1 MSAGPTR
8 VRGATAGQLALELP
22 LQLPA
27 IAIAPEWKTQQRLW
41 GHSLH
46 PMCSYLASFPAALT
60 HAFIAR
66 YSRPG
71 DVVLDPFSGRGT
83 TPLQACAEGRIGV
96 GNDLNPFAHLL
107 TAAKVEPASRAA
119 ASTRL
124 TQLRLAWHADAA
136 AWLRLAATVH
146 EDPANSRIPR
156 AGSGA
161 AAPTAATE
169 SVPVEV
175 ALAFHPTTLAQ
186 LLFVRTSLRL
196 DERTD
201 RFLAAAITG
210 ILHGKSASYL
220 SPLMPNTFSMAP
232 RYVREFARRTAF
244 ESPERDVFDGLA
256 AKLDRLFRQPLPP
269 TEGVAL
275 LGDARD
281 VAARAAQALR
291 ERGRPDRA
299 RLVVASPPYLRV
311 VKYGY
316 YNWLRTWFLG
326 FDAGAIDASL
336 DDAHHRAPYLAF
348 LRDVLAGLRPVLA
361 DDAVVVLII
370 GDVET
375 DRGRR
380 IRGGV
385 GLAERTFEQAAEPEG
400 YRLAGVALDDIAA
413 NRKMTKLWGA
423 EAGRAT
429 KTDRILVLGATEAGR
444 RRALASAP
452 LDVDWTWPP
461 RALRSL

>member
-1 MSAGPTR
+1 MSATPEHVQR
-8 VRGATAGQLALELP
+8 QAGARPAIVVARSALAAQLALDLPLELP
-22 LQLPA
+22 RIELEA
-27 IAIAPEWKTQQRLW
+27 EWKTQQRLW

-107 TAAKVEPASRAA
+107 TASKVEPATRAA

-124 TQLRLAWHADAA
+124 TALRLAWNADAPR
-136 AWLRLAATVH
+136 WHTLAKAIVA
-146 EDPANSRIPR
+146 DPAGGGPE
-156 AGSGA
+156 
-161 AAPTAATE
+161 P
-169 SVPVEV
+169 VPAEV
-175 ALAFHPTTLAQ
+175 VVAFHTHTLAQ
-186 LLFVRTSLRL
+186 ILFTREHL
-196 DERTD
+196 DLADRTD

-220 SPLMPNTFSMAP
+220 SELMPNTFSMAP
-232 RYVREFARRTAF
+232 RYVRDFAARTAF
-244 ESPERDVFDGLA
+244 ASPQRDVFDGLS
-256 AKLDRLFRQPLPP
+256 AKLDRLFRQALPP
-269 TEGVAL
+269 TDGIAL

-281 VAARAAQALR
+281 VSARARAALR
-291 ERGRPDRA
+291 EQGRPDRA
-299 RLVVASPPYLRV
+299 RLVVTSPPYLRV

-326 FDAGAIDASL
+326 FDARAIDATL
-336 DDAHHRAPYLAF
+336 DDAHHREPYLAF
-348 LRDVLAGLRPVLA
+348 MADVLADLRDALT
-361 DDAVVVLII
+361 DDAVVVLVI

-380 IRGGV
+380 ITGGV
-385 GLAERTFEQAAEPEG
+385 GLAERVWEQAAEPLG
-400 YRLAGVALDDIAA
+400 YRLAGVAIDDVAA
-413 NRKMTKLWGA
+413 GRKMTKLWGD
-423 EAGRAT
+423 EAGQAT
-429 KTDRILVLGATEAGR
+429 KTDRLLVLGATEQGR
-444 RRALASAP
+444 RRALAGAGV
-452 LDVDWTWPP
+452 DVDWTWPP
-461 RALRSL
+461 RSLRSL